1 MVSPQPNKTN
11 STVINTR
18 CSVRPSV
25 RRHLC
30 GLDPL
35 PLYLHGWWRYTEGG
49 TKATTMAFNKARRAS
64 RQTIPSSQNTFLEFV
79 LPSSDLSMYRL
90 RHVLKHAFLLD
101 IARWLCHVGWR
112 KSGGRQIIVG
122 FRTVQGRSQQT
133 TLSCPPLPC
142 RLGNRHRRS
151 LKLRDHLHCTTTRH
165 LVFW

>member
-64 RQTIPSSQNTFLEFV
+64 RQTIPSSQKYFSRVCLAVIRSLDVPFTPCTKTRFSAGYCALALSCCRLEKIGRQANHRRFSYGAGSISANDALV
-79 LPSSDLSMYRL
+79 SSPPLSLGQPPSS
-90 RHVLKHAFLLD
+90 
-101 IARWLCHVGWR
+101 I
-112 KSGGRQIIVG
+112 
-122 FRTVQGRSQQT
+122 SQA
-133 TLSCPPLPC
+133 S
-142 RLGNRHRRS
+142 
-151 LKLRDHLHCTTTRH
+151 
-165 LVFW
+165 